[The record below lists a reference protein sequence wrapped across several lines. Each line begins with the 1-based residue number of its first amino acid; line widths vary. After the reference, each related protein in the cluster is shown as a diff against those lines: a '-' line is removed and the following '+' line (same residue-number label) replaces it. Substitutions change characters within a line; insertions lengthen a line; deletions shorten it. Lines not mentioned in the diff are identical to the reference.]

1 MKKYIANVQY
11 SPERTHVMTGVVHR
25 LHGDF
30 YLVVEGDITEWYPI
44 VSDFYEHV
52 DCDVYGKDVFLR
64 DVVGFVAPDGKRKVG
79 IVFEDEEW
87 GISIREV
94 TMVTEM
100 LDSENPG
107 NYTVSLKHEDGEDYY
122 LTPNGI
128 RRLCSSL
135 EPRFHEIEEFLSG
148 RSIETDRLVPAQK
161 IEYEESQG

>member
-1 MKKYIANVQY
+1 VKKYIAKVQY
-11 SPERTHVMTGVVHR
+11 SPERTRVMTGVVHR

-30 YLVVEGDITEWYPI
+30 YLVAEGDIAEWYPI
-44 VSDFYEHV
+44 LSDFYEHV
-52 DCDVYGKDVFLR
+52 GYDVYGKDVFLR

-87 GISIREV
+87 GASIREV
-94 TMVTEM
+94 TMIAEM
-100 LDSENPG
+100 MDSENPG
-107 NYTVSLKHEDGEDYY
+107 NYTVSMKHDGEDYY

-148 RSIETDRLVPAQK
+148 RSIETDRMEATRK